1 MIDAVVPILLVLGI
15 AAWLF
20 LRESNKTSV
29 QSLDGSGCGC
39 ILGFM
44 LLIFVALMFVGA
56 KYGG

>member
-1 MIDAVVPILLVLGI
+1 MVDAVVPILLVLGI

-29 QSLDGSGCGC
+29 QSLDSSGCGC
-39 ILGFM
+39 ILGFA